1 MDIGKKI
8 LLTVSCFTLTSQS
21 FGAEL
26 ELVSQSSTDFRM
38 LLFGF
43 CAVVSVIVFSV
54 LFYSTIYHRKSAYFA
69 QSNFHKKLSTEVLW
83 ILLPIAMLIAMA
95 IPSAV
100 NVVGLDVLGQLK
112 EQAYAVLSGNR
123 KEKIAGNNAP
133 PL

>member
-1 MDIGKKI
+1 MDIEKKI
-8 LLTVSCFTLTSQS
+8 LLTVSCFTLTSRS

-38 LLFGF
+38 MLFGF
-43 CAVVSVIVFSV
+43 CVVVSVIVFSV

-69 QSNFHKKLSTEVLW
+69 QSNFHKKLSTEILW
-83 ILLPIAMLIAMA
+83 ILLPITMLIAMA

-100 NVVGLDVLGQLK
+100 NVVGMDVLGQLK

-123 KEKIAGNNAP
+123 KEKILENNAP
-133 PL
+133 SL